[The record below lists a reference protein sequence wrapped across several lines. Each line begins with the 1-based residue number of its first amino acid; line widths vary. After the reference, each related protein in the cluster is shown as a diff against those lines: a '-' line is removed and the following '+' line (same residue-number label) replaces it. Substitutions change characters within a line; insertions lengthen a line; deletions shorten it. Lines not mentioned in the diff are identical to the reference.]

1 MADKI
6 SNAFPGSEFLI
17 APRLCKDVTVSRTNT
32 GAAAIPQPTNGNQDI
47 PKPRNHRWYG
57 YGTDA
62 ASAYCCW
69 LTSGGRQA
77 QGQFLTLELLF
88 PFLYGGALAVS
99 LWWVWMALE
108 QPFHPAGILVPLAL
122 ITLADW
128 LENLVQAAQ
137 LRYFTSSHEPC
148 AKSLWIQLASCST
161 VMKIWLTSGLY
172 VTLAGLILTM
182 LCTFSERRLTT
193 DAVE

>member
-1 MADKI
+1 MADKN
-6 SNAFPGSEFLI
+6 SSDFPGSEFPI
-17 APRLCKDVTVSRTNT
+17 APRLCGDITVSCTNA

-47 PKPRNHRWYG
+47 PRPRNHRWYG

-62 ASAYCCW
+62 AKAYW
-69 LTSGGRQA
+69 SGLTSGGRQA

-88 PFLYGGALAVS
+88 PFLYGGVLAVS

-108 QPFHPAGILVPLAL
+108 RPFHPAWILVPLAL
-122 ITLADW
+122 VTLADW
-128 LENLVQAAQ
+128 LENLGQAVQ

-148 AKSLWIQLASCST
+148 AKSLWIQLARCST
-161 VMKIWLTSGLY
+161 IMKIWLTSGLY
-172 VTLAGLILTM
+172 VTLAGLILNM
-182 LCTFSERRLTT
+182 LCTFSERLAT

>member
-6 SNAFPGSEFLI
+6 SSAFPGSEFPI
-17 APRLCKDVTVSRTNT
+17 APRLCEDVTVSCTNA
-32 GAAAIPQPTNGNQDI
+32 GADAIPQLTNENQDI

-62 ASAYCCW
+62 ASAYWCW
-69 LTSGGRQA
+69 LTPGGRQA

-88 PFLYGGALAVS
+88 PFLYGGVLAVS

-108 QPFHPAGILVPLAL
+108 CPFHPAWILVPLAL

-137 LRYFTSSHEPC
+137 LRHVTSSHEPC
-148 AKSLWIQLASCST
+148 AKSLWIQLARCST